1 MTNLS
6 YTDQERVKNLITEI
20 DKNLLASHLL
30 ERKKEETMA
39 IENIN
44 TNPKYFFTYAKK
56 HLKTKGTI
64 GPLRV
69 NNKQITSNEEIS
81 QCLAEQYSSTF
92 SIPNPNHDIGD
103 TIEFFSYADDHTA
116 YLLTDITFTKEML
129 IKEIGNI
136 KKDSAPG
143 PDHFPVKL
151 LQECA
156 MELSE
161 PLYLLWRHSLDT
173 GDIATIFKQAII
185 CPIQK
190 PNSQRSEPKSYR
202 PVSLTSHIIKVFERV
217 IRGAIVKHL
226 EKLNLLPKNQH
237 GFISGRSTLSQLL
250 HQIEH
255 LIRA

>member
-1 MTNLS
+1 MSSYNYITADWVSIKAQLRTVEWKEILSNCYTSGDKIKKILEIVWNIVDKHTTKFKASSSRKNIPKDRRLLLRNKNKLKKKLTNSS
-6 YTDQERVKNLITEI
+6 YTDQEQVKNLITEI

-39 IENIN
+39 IENIK
-44 TNPKYFFTYAKK
+44 TYPKYFFTYAKK

-129 IKEIGNI
+129 IKEIGN
-136 KKDSAPG
+136 KK
-143 PDHFPVKL
+143 
-151 LQECA
+151 
-156 MELSE
+156 
-161 PLYLLWRHSLDT
+161 
-173 GDIATIFKQAII
+173 
-185 CPIQK
+185 
-190 PNSQRSEPKSYR
+190 
-202 PVSLTSHIIKVFERV
+202 
-217 IRGAIVKHL
+217 
-226 EKLNLLPKNQH
+226 
-237 GFISGRSTLSQLL
+237 GFST
-250 HQIEH
+250 
-255 LIRA
+255 RA